1 MRWNIKEPDQNIVI
15 SLKREFN
22 TSDIIAKVMAIRG
35 LESRDNSQ
43 NFFNPSNDQLH
54 DPFMM
59 KNMDIAVD
67 RVLRNIHDET
77 HILVFG
83 DYDVDGTTGA
93 SLLYMGLKA
102 LKAKVEFYIPDREKE
117 GYGLSAGGIDYAAS
131 IGADLLITCD
141 CGINAFN
148 PVDYANRN
156 GIDVIITDHHIP
168 DKKLPKAYAVLNPKQ
183 KGCEYPFKGL
193 CGCGVAF
200 KLISALSEK
209 SGVTNNIALEY
220 LDLVALAT
228 SADMVPIVDE
238 NRVLVHGGLEK
249 LERAKNPGIHQLL
262 VQTGLVGES
271 LNVGKIVFG
280 LAPKINAAGRMGD
293 ANRTVEL
300 LTTSDKARAEE
311 LASILVRENK
321 RRQLIQEDVVDDAI
335 RLAHSQVDLEHDK
348 VIIIGSR
355 GWHPGVI
362 GIVASRIKDEFS
374 RPAIVISFD
383 EEGLGKGSARS
394 IPKLDMYDALT
405 YVAQF
410 LEGYGGHPMAA
421 GMTVKENQFE
431 IFKSA
436 FLMNA
441 NKILTNDDLIPRISI
456 DGEMALTD
464 INPRFMRFLEKL
476 GPFGPG
482 NMRPKFVSRNLTV
495 SGQPRLIGNGEHIRF
510 TVSQNGRNYPAV
522 GFKLSSHYEDLIRG
536 IPIDLAYVVEVNE
549 WQGSTTIQLNVRD
562 IKIPNQPD

>member
-1 MRWNIKEPDQNIVI
+1 MRWKIKQPSEDHVA
-15 SLKREFN
+15 SLKKEFN
-22 TSDIIAKVMAIRG
+22 TSKIIAKVLANRG
-35 LESRDNSQ
+35 IESLKSSH

-67 RVLRNIHDET
+67 RISKNIQNQKP
-77 HILVFG
+77 ILIFG

-93 SLLYMGLKA
+93 SLLYLGLKDLNA
-102 LKAKVEFYIPDREKE
+102 IVEYYIPHREKE
-117 GYGLSAGGIDYAAS
+117 GYGLSSGGIDYAQS
-131 IGADLLITCD
+131 VGADLLITCD
-141 CGINAFN
+141 CGINAFQ
-148 PVDYANRN
+148 PVDYANEH
-156 GIDVIITDHHIP
+156 GVDIIITDHHIP
-168 DKKLPKAYAVLNPKQ
+168 DKKLPNAYAVLNPKQ

-209 SGVTNNIALEY
+209 SGIGQNVGLNY

-228 SADMVPIVDE
+228 SADMVPILDE
-238 NRVLVHGGLEK
+238 NRVLVHGGLDQ
-249 LERAKNPGIHQLL
+249 LEESKSPGIHQLL

-271 LNVGKIVFG
+271 LNVGKLVFG

-300 LTTSDKARAEE
+300 LTTSDKTRAEE

-321 RRQLIQEDVVDDAI
+321 RRQLIQEDIVNDAI
-335 RLAHSQVDLEHDK
+335 RLVHSQVDLENNK
-348 VIIIGSR
+348 VVIIGAK
-355 GWHPGVI
+355 GWHPGVV

-374 RPAIVISFD
+374 RPAIVIAFD
-383 EEGLGKGSARS
+383 KEGIGKGSARS
-394 IPKLDMYDALT
+394 IPNLDLYEALS
-405 YVAQF
+405 YAAKF

-421 GMTVKENQFE
+421 GLTVREDKFEN
-431 IFKSA
+431 FKSL
-436 FLMNA
+436 FLRNV
-441 NKILTNDDLIPRISI
+441 NKILTNDDLIPAISI

-464 INPRFMRFLEKL
+464 INSRFMRFLEKL

-482 NMRPKFVSRNLTV
+482 NMRPKFVSRNLSI
-495 SGQPRLIGNGEHIRF
+495 SGQPRLMGNGEHIRF
-510 TVSQNGRNYPAV
+510 IVSQNGRNYPAV

-536 IPIDLAYVVEVNE
+536 VPVDIAYVVEVNQ
-549 WQGSTTIQLNVRD
+549 WQGQSNIQLNVRD
-562 IKIPNQPD
+562 IQLSD

>member
-1 MRWNIKEPDQNIVI
+1 MRWKIKQPSQDQVT
-15 SLKREFN
+15 SLKKEFN
-22 TSDIIAKVMAIRG
+22 TSEIIAKVLANRG
-35 LESRDNSQ
+35 IESLKSSH

-54 DPFMM
+54 DPFIM

-67 RVLRNIHDET
+67 RISKNIQNQKP
-77 HILVFG
+77 ILIFG

-93 SLLYMGLKA
+93 SLLYLGLKDLNA
-102 LKAKVEFYIPDREKE
+102 IVEYYIPHREKE
-117 GYGLSAGGIDYAAS
+117 GYGLSTGGIDYAQS

-141 CGINAFN
+141 CGINAFK
-148 PVDYANRN
+148 PVDDAADQ

-168 DKKLPKAYAVLNPKQ
+168 DKKLPNAYAVLNPKQ

-200 KLISALSEK
+200 KLISALSEQ
-209 SGVTNNIALEY
+209 SEIEQNLGLNY

-228 SADMVPIVDE
+228 SADMVPILDE
-238 NRVLVHGGLEK
+238 NRVLVHRGLDQ
-249 LERAKNPGIHQLL
+249 LEESNSPGIHQLL

-271 LNVGKIVFG
+271 LNVGKLVFG

-300 LTTSDKARAEE
+300 LTTSDKNRAEE

-321 RRQLIQEDVVDDAI
+321 RRQLIQEDILNDAI
-335 RLAHSQVDLEHDK
+335 RQVYAQVDLENSK
-348 VIIIGSR
+348 VVIVGSK

-374 RPAIVISFD
+374 RPAIVIAFD
-383 EEGLGKGSARS
+383 EDGIGKGSARS
-394 IPKLDMYDALT
+394 IPKLDLYDALA
-405 YVAQF
+405 YASKF
-410 LEGYGGHPMAA
+410 LEGFGGHPMAA
-421 GMTVKENQFE
+421 GLTVLEDRFEN
-431 IFKSA
+431 FKSL
-436 FLMNA
+436 FLRNV
-441 NKILTNDDLIPRISI
+441 NKILSDDDLIPVISI
-456 DGEMALTD
+456 DGEMELKD

-482 NMRPKFVSRNLTV
+482 NMRPKFMSRNLQV
-495 SGQPRLIGNGEHIRF
+495 SGQPRLMGKGEHIRF
-510 TVSQNGRNYPAV
+510 IVSQNGRNYPAV

-536 IPIDLAYVVEVNE
+536 VPIDLAYVVEVNE
-549 WQGSTTIQLNVRD
+549 WQGQSNIQLNVRD
-562 IKIPNQPD
+562 IHLSK

>member
-1 MRWNIKEPDQNIVI
+1 MRWKIKQPSEDHVA
-15 SLKREFN
+15 SLKKEFN
-22 TSDIIAKVMAIRG
+22 TSEIIAKVLANRG
-35 LESRDNSQ
+35 IESLKSSH

-67 RVLRNIHDET
+67 RISKNIQNQKP
-77 HILVFG
+77 ILIFG

-93 SLLYMGLKA
+93 SLLYLGLKDLNA
-102 LKAKVEFYIPDREKE
+102 IVEYYIPHREKE
-117 GYGLSAGGIDYAAS
+117 GYGLSSGGIDYAHS

-141 CGINAFN
+141 CGINAFQ
-148 PVDYANRN
+148 PVDYANEH
-156 GIDVIITDHHIP
+156 GVDIIITDHHIP
-168 DKKLPKAYAVLNPKQ
+168 DKKLPNAYAVLNPKQ

-209 SGVTNNIALEY
+209 SGIGQNVGLNY

-228 SADMVPIVDE
+228 SADMVPILDE
-238 NRVLVHGGLEK
+238 NRVLVHGGLDQ
-249 LERAKNPGIHQLL
+249 LEESKSPGIHQLL

-271 LNVGKIVFG
+271 LNVGKLVFG

-300 LTTSDKARAEE
+300 LTTSDKTRAEE

-321 RRQLIQEDVVDDAI
+321 RRQLIQEDIVNDAI
-335 RLAHSQVDLEHDK
+335 RLVHSQVDLENNK
-348 VIIIGSR
+348 VVIIGSK
-355 GWHPGVI
+355 GWHPGVV

-374 RPAIVISFD
+374 RPAIVIAFD
-383 EEGLGKGSARS
+383 KEGIGKGSARS
-394 IPKLDMYDALT
+394 IPHLDLYEALS
-405 YVAQF
+405 YAAKF

-421 GMTVKENQFE
+421 GLTVREDKFEN
-431 IFKSA
+431 FKSL
-436 FLMNA
+436 FLRNA
-441 NKILTNDDLIPRISI
+441 NKILTNDDLIPAISI

-464 INPRFMRFLEKL
+464 INSRFMRFLEKL

-482 NMRPKFVSRNLTV
+482 NMRPKFVSRNLSI
-495 SGQPRLIGNGEHIRF
+495 SGQPRLMGNGEHIRF
-510 TVSQNGRNYPAV
+510 IVSQNGRNYPAV

-536 IPIDLAYVVEVNE
+536 VPVDIAYVVEVNQ
-549 WQGSTTIQLNVRD
+549 WQGQSNIQLNVRD
-562 IKIPNQPD
+562 IQLSD

>member
-1 MRWNIKEPDQNIVI
+1 MRWKIKQPSEDHVA
-15 SLKREFN
+15 SLKKEFN
-22 TSDIIAKVMAIRG
+22 TSEIIAKVLANRG
-35 LESRDNSQ
+35 IESLKSSH

-67 RVLRNIHDET
+67 RISKNIQNQKP
-77 HILVFG
+77 ILIFG

-93 SLLYMGLKA
+93 SLLYLGLKDLNA
-102 LKAKVEFYIPDREKE
+102 IVEYYIPHREKE
-117 GYGLSAGGIDYAAS
+117 GYGLSSGGIDYAHS

-141 CGINAFN
+141 CGINAFQ
-148 PVDYANRN
+148 PVDYANEH
-156 GIDVIITDHHIP
+156 GVDIIITDHHIP
-168 DKKLPKAYAVLNPKQ
+168 DKKLPNAYAVLNPKQ

-209 SGVTNNIALEY
+209 SGIGQNVGLNY

-228 SADMVPIVDE
+228 SADMVPILDK
-238 NRVLVHGGLEK
+238 NRVLVHGGLDQ
-249 LERAKNPGIHQLL
+249 LEESKSPGIHQLL

-271 LNVGKIVFG
+271 LNVGKLVFG

-300 LTTSDKARAEE
+300 LTTSDKTRAEE

-321 RRQLIQEDVVDDAI
+321 RRQLIQEDIVNDAI
-335 RLAHSQVDLEHDK
+335 RLVHSQIDLENNK
-348 VIIIGSR
+348 VVIIGAK
-355 GWHPGVI
+355 GWHPGVV

-374 RPAIVISFD
+374 RPAIVIAFD
-383 EEGLGKGSARS
+383 KEGIGKGSARS
-394 IPKLDMYDALT
+394 IPNLDLYEALS
-405 YVAQF
+405 YAAKF

-421 GMTVKENQFE
+421 GLTVREDKFEN
-431 IFKSA
+431 FKSL
-436 FLMNA
+436 FLRNV
-441 NKILTNDDLIPRISI
+441 NKILTNDDLIPAISI

-464 INPRFMRFLEKL
+464 INSRFMRFLEKL

-482 NMRPKFVSRNLTV
+482 NMRPKFVSK
-495 SGQPRLIGNGEHIRF
+495 
-510 TVSQNGRNYPAV
+510 NYQSLASRDSWGMENISV
-522 GFKLSSHYEDLIRG
+522 LSSVKMVG
-536 IPIDLAYVVEVNE
+536 IILLLGSNYLPIMR
-549 WQGSTTIQLNVRD
+549 I
-562 IKIPNQPD
+562 

>member
-1 MRWNIKEPDQNIVI
+1 MRWKIKQPSEDHVA
-15 SLKREFN
+15 SLKKEFN
-22 TSDIIAKVMAIRG
+22 TSEIIAKVLANRG
-35 LESRDNSQ
+35 IESLKSSH

-59 KNMDIAVD
+59 KNMDIAVN
-67 RVLRNIHDET
+67 RISKNIQNQKP
-77 HILVFG
+77 ILIFG

-93 SLLYMGLKA
+93 SLLYLGLKDLNA
-102 LKAKVEFYIPDREKE
+102 IVEYYIPHREKE
-117 GYGLSAGGIDYAAS
+117 GYGLSSGGIDYAHS

-141 CGINAFN
+141 CGINAFQ
-148 PVDYANRN
+148 PVDYANEH
-156 GIDVIITDHHIP
+156 GVDIIITDHHIP
-168 DKKLPKAYAVLNPKQ
+168 DKKLPNAYAVLNPKQ

-209 SGVTNNIALEY
+209 SGIGQNVGLNY

-228 SADMVPIVDE
+228 SADMVPILDE
-238 NRVLVHGGLEK
+238 NRVLVHGGLDQ
-249 LERAKNPGIHQLL
+249 LEESKSPGIHQLL

-271 LNVGKIVFG
+271 LNVGKLVFG

-300 LTTSDKARAEE
+300 LTTSDKTRAEE

-321 RRQLIQEDVVDDAI
+321 RRQLIQEDIVNDAI
-335 RLAHSQVDLEHDK
+335 RLVHSQVDLENNK
-348 VIIIGSR
+348 VVIIGSK
-355 GWHPGVI
+355 GWHPGVV

-374 RPAIVISFD
+374 RPAIVIAFD
-383 EEGLGKGSARS
+383 KEGIGKGSARS
-394 IPKLDMYDALT
+394 IPNLDLYEALS
-405 YVAQF
+405 YAAKF

-421 GMTVKENQFE
+421 GLTVREDKFEN
-431 IFKSA
+431 FKSL
-436 FLMNA
+436 FLRNA
-441 NKILTNDDLIPRISI
+441 NKILTNDDLIPAISI

-464 INPRFMRFLEKL
+464 INSRFMRFLEKL

-482 NMRPKFVSRNLTV
+482 NMRPKFVSRNLSI
-495 SGQPRLIGNGEHIRF
+495 SGQPRLMGNGEHIRF
-510 TVSQNGRNYPAV
+510 IVSQNGRNYPAV

-536 IPIDLAYVVEVNE
+536 VPVDIAYVVEVNQ
-549 WQGSTTIQLNVRD
+549 WQGQSNIQLNVRD
-562 IKIPNQPD
+562 IQLSE

>member
-1 MRWNIKEPDQNIVI
+1 MRWKIKQPSEDHVA
-15 SLKREFN
+15 SLKKEFN
-22 TSDIIAKVMAIRG
+22 TSEIIAKVLANRG
-35 LESRDNSQ
+35 IESLKSSHD
-43 NFFNPSNDQLH
+43 FFNPSNDQLH

-67 RVLRNIHDET
+67 RISKNIQNQKP
-77 HILVFG
+77 ILIFG

-93 SLLYMGLKA
+93 SLLYLGLKDLNA
-102 LKAKVEFYIPDREKE
+102 IVEYYIPHREKE
-117 GYGLSAGGIDYAAS
+117 GYGLSSGGIDYAHS

-141 CGINAFN
+141 CGINAFQ
-148 PVDYANRN
+148 PVDYANEH
-156 GIDVIITDHHIP
+156 GVDIIITDHHIP
-168 DKKLPKAYAVLNPKQ
+168 DKKLPNAYAVLNPKQ

-209 SGVTNNIALEY
+209 SGIGQNVGLNY

-228 SADMVPIVDE
+228 SADMVPILDE
-238 NRVLVHGGLEK
+238 NRVLVHGGLDQ
-249 LERAKNPGIHQLL
+249 LEESKSPGIHQLL

-271 LNVGKIVFG
+271 LNVGKLVFG

-300 LTTSDKARAEE
+300 LTTSDKTRAEE

-321 RRQLIQEDVVDDAI
+321 RRQLIQEDIVNDAI
-335 RLAHSQVDLEHDK
+335 RLVHSQVDLENNK
-348 VIIIGSR
+348 VVIIGSK
-355 GWHPGVI
+355 GWHPGVV

-374 RPAIVISFD
+374 RPAIVIAFD
-383 EEGLGKGSARS
+383 KKGIGKGSARS
-394 IPKLDMYDALT
+394 IPNLDLYEALS
-405 YVAQF
+405 YAAKF

-421 GMTVKENQFE
+421 GLTVREDKFEN
-431 IFKSA
+431 FKSL
-436 FLMNA
+436 FLRNA
-441 NKILTNDDLIPRISI
+441 NKILTNDDLIPAISI

-464 INPRFMRFLEKL
+464 INSRFMRFLEKL

-482 NMRPKFVSRNLTV
+482 NMRPKFVSRNLSI
-495 SGQPRLIGNGEHIRF
+495 SGQPRLMGNGEHIRF
-510 TVSQNGRNYPAV
+510 IVGQNGRNYPAV

-536 IPIDLAYVVEVNE
+536 VPVDIAYVVEVNQ
-549 WQGSTTIQLNVRD
+549 WQGQSNIQLNVRD
-562 IKIPNQPD
+562 IQLSD

>member
-1 MRWNIKEPDQNIVI
+1 MRWKIKTPSEELVA
-15 SLKREFN
+15 SLKQEFN
-22 TSDIIAKVMAIRG
+22 TSEIIAKVMANRSI
-35 LESRDNSQ
+35 ESLNSARD
-43 NFFNPSNDQLH
+43 FFNPSIEQLH
-54 DPFMM
+54 DPFLM
-59 KNMDIAVD
+59 KNMDVAVD
-67 RVLRNIHDET
+67 RILLNIQEERP
-77 HILVFG
+77 ILVFG

-93 SLLYMGLKA
+93 SLLYLGLKD
-102 LKAKVEFYIPDREKE
+102 LNAKVEFYIPDRETE
-117 GYGLSAGGIDYAAS
+117 GYGLSAGGIDYGSS

-141 CGINAFN
+141 CGINAFEAVN
-148 PVDYANRN
+148 YANQS

-168 DKKLPKAYAVLNPKQ
+168 DEKLPNAYAVLNPKQ

-209 SGVTNNIALEY
+209 SGIGQNVGLNY
-220 LDLVALAT
+220 LDMVALAT
-228 SADMVPIVDE
+228 SADMVPILNE
-238 NRVLVHGGLEK
+238 NRVLVHRGLEK
-249 LERAKNPGIHQLL
+249 LEQAEKPGIHQLL

-271 LNVGKIVFG
+271 LNVRKLVFG

-300 LTTSDKARAEE
+300 LTSSDKVRAEE

-321 RRQLIQEDVVDDAI
+321 RRQLIQEDVVNDAI

-348 VIIIGSR
+348 TVIVGSR

-383 EEGLGKGSARS
+383 EKGLGKGSARS
-394 IPKLDMYDALT
+394 IPKLDLYDALT
-405 YVAQF
+405 HVSQF

-421 GMTVKENQFE
+421 GMTVKEDQYEN
-431 IFKSA
+431 FKAA
-436 FLMNA
+436 FLRNV
-441 NKILTNDDLIPRISI
+441 NKILTKDDLVPAISI
-456 DGEMALTD
+456 DGEMKLSD

-476 GPFGPG
+476 SPFGPG
-482 NMRPKFVSRNLTV
+482 NMRPKFVSRNLTI
-495 SGQPRLIGNGEHIRF
+495 SGQPRLMGNGEHIRF

-522 GFKLSSHYEDLIRG
+522 GFKLAFHYEDLIRG
-536 IPIDLAYVVEVNE
+536 VPVDLAYVVEVNE
-549 WQGSTTIQLNVRD
+549 WQGNSTIQLNVRD
-562 IKIPNQPD
+562 IQIPNQLH

>member
-1 MRWNIKEPDQNIVI
+1 MRWKIKQPSEDHVA
-15 SLKREFN
+15 SLKKEFN
-22 TSDIIAKVMAIRG
+22 TSEIIAKVLANRG
-35 LESRDNSQ
+35 IESLKSSH

-67 RVLRNIHDET
+67 RISKNIQNQKP
-77 HILVFG
+77 ILIFG

-93 SLLYMGLKA
+93 SLLYLGLKDLNA
-102 LKAKVEFYIPDREKE
+102 IVEYYIPHREKE
-117 GYGLSAGGIDYAAS
+117 GYGLSSGGIDYAQS
-131 IGADLLITCD
+131 VGADLLITCD
-141 CGINAFN
+141 CGINAFQ
-148 PVDYANRN
+148 PVDYANEH
-156 GIDVIITDHHIP
+156 GVDIIITDHHIP
-168 DKKLPKAYAVLNPKQ
+168 DKKLPNAYAVLNPKQ

-209 SGVTNNIALEY
+209 SGIGQNVGLNY

-228 SADMVPIVDE
+228 SADMVPILDE
-238 NRVLVHGGLEK
+238 NRVLVHGGLDQ
-249 LERAKNPGIHQLL
+249 LEESKSPGIHQLL

-271 LNVGKIVFG
+271 LNVGKLVFG

-300 LTTSDKARAEE
+300 LTTSDKTRAEE

-321 RRQLIQEDVVDDAI
+321 RRQLIQEDIVNDAI
-335 RLAHSQVDLEHDK
+335 RLVHSQVDLENNK
-348 VIIIGSR
+348 VVIIGSK
-355 GWHPGVI
+355 GWHLGVV

-374 RPAIVISFD
+374 RPAIVIAFD
-383 EEGLGKGSARS
+383 KEGIGKGSARS
-394 IPKLDMYDALT
+394 IPHLDLYEALS
-405 YVAQF
+405 YAAKF

-421 GMTVKENQFE
+421 GLTVREDKFEN
-431 IFKSA
+431 FKSL
-436 FLMNA
+436 FLRNV
-441 NKILTNDDLIPRISI
+441 NKILTNDDLIPAISI

-464 INPRFMRFLEKL
+464 INSRFMRFLEKL

-482 NMRPKFVSRNLTV
+482 NMRPKFVSRNLSI
-495 SGQPRLIGNGEHIRF
+495 SGQPRLMGNGEHIRF
-510 TVSQNGRNYPAV
+510 IVSQNGRNYPAV

-536 IPIDLAYVVEVNE
+536 VPVDIAYVVEVNQ
-549 WQGSTTIQLNVRD
+549 WQGQSNIQLNVRD
-562 IKIPNQPD
+562 IQLSD

>member
-1 MRWNIKEPDQNIVI
+1 MRWKIKQPSQDQVT
-15 SLKREFN
+15 SLKKEFN
-22 TSDIIAKVMAIRG
+22 TSEIIAKVLANRG
-35 LESRDNSQ
+35 IESLKSSH

-54 DPFMM
+54 DPFIM

-67 RVLRNIHDET
+67 RISKNIQNQKP
-77 HILVFG
+77 ILIFG

-93 SLLYMGLKA
+93 SLLYLGLKDLNA
-102 LKAKVEFYIPDREKE
+102 IVEYYIPHREKE
-117 GYGLSAGGIDYAAS
+117 GYGLSTGGIDYAQS

-141 CGINAFN
+141 CGINAFK
-148 PVDYANRN
+148 PVDDAADQ

-168 DKKLPKAYAVLNPKQ
+168 DKKLPNAYAVLNPKQ

-200 KLISALSEK
+200 KLISALSEQ
-209 SGVTNNIALEY
+209 SEIEQNLGLNY

-228 SADMVPIVDE
+228 SADMVPILDE
-238 NRVLVHGGLEK
+238 NRVLVHRGLDQ
-249 LERAKNPGIHQLL
+249 LEESNSPGIHQLL

-271 LNVGKIVFG
+271 LNVGKLVFG

-300 LTTSDKARAEE
+300 LTTSDKNRAEE

-321 RRQLIQEDVVDDAI
+321 RRQLIQEDILNDAI
-335 RLAHSQVDLEHDK
+335 RQVYAQVDLENSK
-348 VIIIGSR
+348 VVIVGSK

-374 RPAIVISFD
+374 RPAIVIAFD
-383 EEGLGKGSARS
+383 EDGIGKGSARS
-394 IPKLDMYDALT
+394 IPKLDLYDALA
-405 YVAQF
+405 YASKF
-410 LEGYGGHPMAA
+410 LEGFGGHPMAA
-421 GMTVKENQFE
+421 GLTVLEDRFEN
-431 IFKSA
+431 FKSL
-436 FLMNA
+436 FLRNV
-441 NKILTNDDLIPRISI
+441 NKILSDDDLISVISI
-456 DGEMALTD
+456 DGEMELKD

-482 NMRPKFVSRNLTV
+482 NMRPKFMSRNLQV
-495 SGQPRLIGNGEHIRF
+495 SGQPRLMGKGEHIRF
-510 TVSQNGRNYPAV
+510 IVSQNGRNYPAV

-536 IPIDLAYVVEVNE
+536 VPIDLAYVVEVNE
-549 WQGSTTIQLNVRD
+549 WQGQSNIQLNVRD
-562 IKIPNQPD
+562 IHLSK

>member
-1 MRWNIKEPDQNIVI
+1 MRWKIKQPSQDQVT
-15 SLKREFN
+15 SLKKEFN
-22 TSDIIAKVMAIRG
+22 TSEIIAKVLANRG
-35 LESRDNSQ
+35 IESLKSSHD
-43 NFFNPSNDQLH
+43 FFNPSNERLH

-67 RVLRNIHDET
+67 RISKNIQNQKP
-77 HILVFG
+77 ILIFG

-93 SLLYMGLKA
+93 SLLYLGLKDLNA
-102 LKAKVEFYIPDREKE
+102 IVEYYIPHREKE
-117 GYGLSAGGIDYAAS
+117 GYGLSTGGIDYAQS

-141 CGINAFN
+141 CGINAFK
-148 PVDYANRN
+148 PVDDAADQ

-168 DKKLPKAYAVLNPKQ
+168 DKKLPNAYAVLNPKQ

-200 KLISALSEK
+200 KLISALSEQ
-209 SGVTNNIALEY
+209 SEIEQNLGLNY

-228 SADMVPIVDE
+228 SADMVPILDE
-238 NRVLVHGGLEK
+238 NRVLVHCGLDQ
-249 LERAKNPGIHQLL
+249 LEESNSPGIHQLL

-271 LNVGKIVFG
+271 LNVGKLVFG

-300 LTTSDKARAEE
+300 LTTSDKNRAEE

-321 RRQLIQEDVVDDAI
+321 RRQLIQEDILNDAI
-335 RLAHSQVDLEHDK
+335 RQVYAQVDLENSK
-348 VIIIGSR
+348 VVIVGSK

-374 RPAIVISFD
+374 RPAIVIAFD
-383 EEGLGKGSARS
+383 EDGIGKGSARS
-394 IPKLDMYDALT
+394 IPKLDLYDALA
-405 YVAQF
+405 YASKF
-410 LEGYGGHPMAA
+410 LEGFGGHPMAA
-421 GMTVKENQFE
+421 GLTVLEDRFEN
-431 IFKSA
+431 FKSL
-436 FLMNA
+436 FLRNV
-441 NKILTNDDLIPRISI
+441 NKILSDDDLIPVISI
-456 DGEMALTD
+456 DGEMELKD

-482 NMRPKFVSRNLTV
+482 NMRPKFMSRNLQV
-495 SGQPRLIGNGEHIRF
+495 SGQPRLMGKGEHIRF
-510 TVSQNGRNYPAV
+510 IVSQNGRNYPAV

-536 IPIDLAYVVEVNE
+536 VPIDLAYVVEVNE
-549 WQGSTTIQLNVRD
+549 WQGQSNIQLNVRD
-562 IKIPNQPD
+562 IHLSK

>member
-1 MRWNIKEPDQNIVI
+1 MRWKIKQPSEDHVA
-15 SLKREFN
+15 SLKKEFN
-22 TSDIIAKVMAIRG
+22 TSEIIAKVLANRG
-35 LESRDNSQ
+35 IESLKSSH

-67 RVLRNIHDET
+67 RISKNIQNQKP
-77 HILVFG
+77 ILIFG

-93 SLLYMGLKA
+93 SLLYLGLKDLNA
-102 LKAKVEFYIPDREKE
+102 IVEYYIPHREKE
-117 GYGLSAGGIDYAAS
+117 GYGLSSGGIDYAHS

-141 CGINAFN
+141 CGINAFQ
-148 PVDYANRN
+148 PVDYANEH
-156 GIDVIITDHHIP
+156 GVDIIITDHHIP
-168 DKKLPKAYAVLNPKQ
+168 DKKLPNAYAVLNPKQ

-209 SGVTNNIALEY
+209 SGIGQNVGLNY

-228 SADMVPIVDE
+228 SADMVPILDE
-238 NRVLVHGGLEK
+238 NRVLVHGGLDQ
-249 LERAKNPGIHQLL
+249 LEESKSPGIHQLL

-271 LNVGKIVFG
+271 LNVGKLVFG

-300 LTTSDKARAEE
+300 LTTSDKTRAEE

-321 RRQLIQEDVVDDAI
+321 RRQLIQEDIVNDAI
-335 RLAHSQVDLEHDK
+335 RLVHSQVDLENNK
-348 VIIIGSR
+348 VVIIGSK
-355 GWHPGVI
+355 GWHPGVV

-374 RPAIVISFD
+374 RPAIVIAFD
-383 EEGLGKGSARS
+383 KEGIGKGSARS
-394 IPKLDMYDALT
+394 IPHLDLYEALS
-405 YVAQF
+405 YAAKF

-421 GMTVKENQFE
+421 GLTVREDKFEN
-431 IFKSA
+431 FKSL
-436 FLMNA
+436 FLRNV
-441 NKILTNDDLIPRISI
+441 NKILTNDDLIPAISI

-464 INPRFMRFLEKL
+464 INSRFMRFLEKL

-482 NMRPKFVSRNLTV
+482 NMRPKFVSRNLSI
-495 SGQPRLIGNGEHIRF
+495 SGQPRLMGNGEHIRF
-510 TVSQNGRNYPAV
+510 IVGQNGRNYPAV

-536 IPIDLAYVVEVNE
+536 VPVDIAYVVEVNQ
-549 WQGSTTIQLNVRD
+549 WQGQSNIQLNVRD
-562 IKIPNQPD
+562 IQLSE

>member
-1 MRWNIKEPDQNIVI
+1 MRWKIKQPSQDQIA
-15 SLKREFN
+15 SLKKEFN
-22 TSDIIAKVMAIRG
+22 TSEIIAKVLANRG
-35 LESRDNSQ
+35 IESLKSSH

-54 DPFMM
+54 DPFIM

-67 RVLRNIHDET
+67 RISKNIQNQKP
-77 HILVFG
+77 ILIFG

-93 SLLYMGLKA
+93 SLLYLGLKDLNA
-102 LKAKVEFYIPDREKE
+102 IVEYYIPHREKE
-117 GYGLSAGGIDYAAS
+117 GYGLSTGGIDYAQS

-141 CGINAFN
+141 CGINAFK
-148 PVDYANRN
+148 PVDDAADQ

-168 DKKLPKAYAVLNPKQ
+168 DKKLPNAYAVLNPKQ

-200 KLISALSEK
+200 KLISALSEQ
-209 SGVTNNIALEY
+209 SEIEQNLGLNY

-228 SADMVPIVDE
+228 SADMVPILDE
-238 NRVLVHGGLEK
+238 NRVLVHRGLDQ
-249 LERAKNPGIHQLL
+249 LEESNSPGIHQLL

-271 LNVGKIVFG
+271 LNVGKLVFG

-300 LTTSDKARAEE
+300 LTTSDKNRAEE

-321 RRQLIQEDVVDDAI
+321 RRQLIQEDIVNDAI
-335 RLAHSQVDLEHDK
+335 RQVYAQVDLENSK
-348 VIIIGSR
+348 VVIVGSK

-374 RPAIVISFD
+374 RPAIVIAFD
-383 EEGLGKGSARS
+383 EDGIGKGSARS
-394 IPKLDMYDALT
+394 IPKLDLYDALA
-405 YVAQF
+405 YASKF
-410 LEGYGGHPMAA
+410 LEGFGGHPMAA
-421 GMTVKENQFE
+421 GLTVLEDRFEN
-431 IFKSA
+431 FKSL
-436 FLMNA
+436 FLRNV
-441 NKILTNDDLIPRISI
+441 NKILSDDDLIPVISI
-456 DGEMALTD
+456 DGEMELKD

-482 NMRPKFVSRNLTV
+482 NMRPKFMSRNLQV
-495 SGQPRLIGNGEHIRF
+495 SGQPRLMGKGEHIRF
-510 TVSQNGRNYPAV
+510 IVSQNGRNYPAV

-536 IPIDLAYVVEVNE
+536 VPIDLAYVVEVNE
-549 WQGSTTIQLNVRD
+549 WQGQSNIQLNVRD
-562 IKIPNQPD
+562 IHLSK

>member
-1 MRWNIKEPDQNIVI
+1 MRWKIKQPSEDHVA
-15 SLKREFN
+15 SLKKEFN
-22 TSDIIAKVMAIRG
+22 TSEIIAKVLANRG
-35 LESRDNSQ
+35 IESLKSSH

-67 RVLRNIHDET
+67 RISKNIQNQKP
-77 HILVFG
+77 ILIFG

-93 SLLYMGLKA
+93 SLLYLGLKDLNA
-102 LKAKVEFYIPDREKE
+102 IVEYYIPHREKE
-117 GYGLSAGGIDYAAS
+117 GYGLSSGGIDYAQS
-131 IGADLLITCD
+131 VGADLLITCD
-141 CGINAFN
+141 CGINAFQ
-148 PVDYANRN
+148 PVDYANEH
-156 GIDVIITDHHIP
+156 GIDIIITDHHIP
-168 DKKLPKAYAVLNPKQ
+168 DKKLPNAYAVLNPKQ

-209 SGVTNNIALEY
+209 SGIGQNVGLNY

-228 SADMVPIVDE
+228 SADMVPILDE
-238 NRVLVHGGLEK
+238 NRVLVHGGLDQ
-249 LERAKNPGIHQLL
+249 LEESKSPGIHQLL

-271 LNVGKIVFG
+271 LNVGKLVFG

-300 LTTSDKARAEE
+300 LTTSDKTRAEE

-321 RRQLIQEDVVDDAI
+321 RRQLIQEDIVNDAI
-335 RLAHSQVDLEHDK
+335 RLVHSQVDLENNK
-348 VIIIGSR
+348 VVIIGSK
-355 GWHPGVI
+355 GWHPGVV

-374 RPAIVISFD
+374 RPAIVIAFD
-383 EEGLGKGSARS
+383 KEGIGKGSARS
-394 IPKLDMYDALT
+394 IPHLDLYEALS
-405 YVAQF
+405 YAAKF

-421 GMTVKENQFE
+421 GLTVREDKFEN
-431 IFKSA
+431 FKSL
-436 FLMNA
+436 FLRNV
-441 NKILTNDDLIPRISI
+441 NKILTNDDLIPAISI

-464 INPRFMRFLEKL
+464 INSRFMRFLEKL

-482 NMRPKFVSRNLTV
+482 NMRPKFVSRNLSI
-495 SGQPRLIGNGEHIRF
+495 SGQPRLMGNGEHIRF
-510 TVSQNGRNYPAV
+510 IVSQNGRNYPAV

-536 IPIDLAYVVEVNE
+536 VPVDIAYVVEVNQ
-549 WQGSTTIQLNVRD
+549 WQGQSNIQLNVRD
-562 IKIPNQPD
+562 IQLSD

>member
-1 MRWNIKEPDQNIVI
+1 MRWKIKQPSEDHVA
-15 SLKREFN
+15 SLKKEFN
-22 TSDIIAKVMAIRG
+22 TSEIIAKVLANRG
-35 LESRDNSQ
+35 IESLKSSH

-67 RVLRNIHDET
+67 RISKNIQNQKP
-77 HILVFG
+77 ILIFG

-93 SLLYMGLKA
+93 SLLYLGLKDLNA
-102 LKAKVEFYIPDREKE
+102 IVEYYIPHREKE
-117 GYGLSAGGIDYAAS
+117 GYGLSSGGIDYAHS

-141 CGINAFN
+141 CGINAFE
-148 PVDYANRN
+148 PVDYANEH
-156 GIDVIITDHHIP
+156 GVDIIITDHHIP
-168 DKKLPKAYAVLNPKQ
+168 DKKLPNAYAVLNPKQ

-209 SGVTNNIALEY
+209 SGIGQNVGLNY

-228 SADMVPIVDE
+228 SADMVPILDE
-238 NRVLVHGGLEK
+238 NRVLVHGGLDQ
-249 LERAKNPGIHQLL
+249 LEESKSPGIHQLL

-271 LNVGKIVFG
+271 LNVGKLVFG

-300 LTTSDKARAEE
+300 LTTSDKTRAEE

-321 RRQLIQEDVVDDAI
+321 RRQLIQEDIVNDAI
-335 RLAHSQVDLEHDK
+335 RLVHSQVDLENNK
-348 VIIIGSR
+348 VVIIGSK
-355 GWHPGVI
+355 GWHPGVV

-374 RPAIVISFD
+374 RPAIVIAFD
-383 EEGLGKGSARS
+383 KEGIGKGSARS
-394 IPKLDMYDALT
+394 IPNLDLYEALS
-405 YVAQF
+405 YAAKF

-421 GMTVKENQFE
+421 GLTVREDKFEN
-431 IFKSA
+431 FKSL
-436 FLMNA
+436 FLRNA
-441 NKILTNDDLIPRISI
+441 NKILTNDDLIPAISI

-464 INPRFMRFLEKL
+464 INSRFMRFLEKL

-482 NMRPKFVSRNLTV
+482 NMRPKFVSRNLSI
-495 SGQPRLIGNGEHIRF
+495 SGQPRLMGNGEHIRF
-510 TVSQNGRNYPAV
+510 IVSQNGRNYPAV

-536 IPIDLAYVVEVNE
+536 VPVDIAYVVEVNQ
-549 WQGSTTIQLNVRD
+549 WQGQSNIQLNVRD
-562 IKIPNQPD
+562 IQLSD

>member
-1 MRWNIKEPDQNIVI
+1 MRWKIKQPSEDHVA
-15 SLKREFN
+15 SLKKEFN
-22 TSDIIAKVMAIRG
+22 TSEIIAKVLANRG
-35 LESRDNSQ
+35 IESLKSSH

-67 RVLRNIHDET
+67 RISKNIQNQKP
-77 HILVFG
+77 ILIFG

-93 SLLYMGLKA
+93 SLLYLGLKDLNA
-102 LKAKVEFYIPDREKE
+102 IVEYYIPHREKE
-117 GYGLSAGGIDYAAS
+117 GYGLSSGGIDYAHS

-141 CGINAFN
+141 CGINAFQ
-148 PVDYANRN
+148 PVDYANEHEVD
-156 GIDVIITDHHIP
+156 IIITDHHIP
-168 DKKLPKAYAVLNPKQ
+168 DKKLPNAYAVLNPKQ

-209 SGVTNNIALEY
+209 SGIGQNVGLNY

-228 SADMVPIVDE
+228 SADMVPILDE
-238 NRVLVHGGLEK
+238 NRVLVHGGLDQ
-249 LERAKNPGIHQLL
+249 LEESKSPGIHQLL

-271 LNVGKIVFG
+271 LNVGKLVFG

-300 LTTSDKARAEE
+300 LTTSDKTRAEE

-321 RRQLIQEDVVDDAI
+321 RRQLIQEDIVNDAI
-335 RLAHSQVDLEHDK
+335 RLVHSQVDLENNK
-348 VIIIGSR
+348 VVIIGSK
-355 GWHPGVI
+355 GWHPGVV

-374 RPAIVISFD
+374 RPAIVIAFD
-383 EEGLGKGSARS
+383 KEGIGKGSARS
-394 IPKLDMYDALT
+394 IPNLDLYEALS
-405 YVAQF
+405 YAAKF

-421 GMTVKENQFE
+421 GLTVREDKFEN
-431 IFKSA
+431 FKSL
-436 FLMNA
+436 FLRNA
-441 NKILTNDDLIPRISI
+441 NKILTNDDLIPAISI

-464 INPRFMRFLEKL
+464 INSRFMRFLEKL

-482 NMRPKFVSRNLTV
+482 NMRPKFVSRNLSI
-495 SGQPRLIGNGEHIRF
+495 SGQPRLMGKGEHIRF
-510 TVSQNGRNYPAV
+510 IVSQNGRNYPAV

-536 IPIDLAYVVEVNE
+536 VPVDIAYVVEVNQ
-549 WQGSTTIQLNVRD
+549 WQGQSNIQLNVRD
-562 IKIPNQPD
+562 IQLSD

>member
-1 MRWNIKEPDQNIVI
+1 MRWKIKQPSEDHVA
-15 SLKREFN
+15 SLKKEFN
-22 TSDIIAKVMAIRG
+22 TSEIIAKVLANRG
-35 LESRDNSQ
+35 IESLKSSH

-67 RVLRNIHDET
+67 RISKNIQNQKP
-77 HILVFG
+77 ILIFG

-93 SLLYMGLKA
+93 SLLYLGLKDLNA
-102 LKAKVEFYIPDREKE
+102 IVEYYIPHREKE
-117 GYGLSAGGIDYAAS
+117 GYGLSSGGIDYAHS

-141 CGINAFN
+141 CGINAFQ
-148 PVDYANRN
+148 PVDYANEH
-156 GIDVIITDHHIP
+156 GVDIIITDHHIP
-168 DKKLPKAYAVLNPKQ
+168 DKKLPNAYAVLNPKQ

-209 SGVTNNIALEY
+209 SGIGQNVGLNY

-228 SADMVPIVDE
+228 SADMVPILDE
-238 NRVLVHGGLEK
+238 NRVLVHGGLDQ
-249 LERAKNPGIHQLL
+249 LEESKSPGIHQLL

-271 LNVGKIVFG
+271 LNVGKLVFG

-300 LTTSDKARAEE
+300 LTTSDKTRAEE

-321 RRQLIQEDVVDDAI
+321 RRQLIQEDIVNDAI
-335 RLAHSQVDLEHDK
+335 RLVHSQVDLENNK
-348 VIIIGSR
+348 VVIIGSK
-355 GWHPGVI
+355 GWHPGVV

-374 RPAIVISFD
+374 RPAIVIAFD
-383 EEGLGKGSARS
+383 KEGIGKGSARS
-394 IPKLDMYDALT
+394 IPNLDLYEALS
-405 YVAQF
+405 YAAKF

-421 GMTVKENQFE
+421 GLTVREDKFEN
-431 IFKSA
+431 FKSL
-436 FLMNA
+436 FLRNA
-441 NKILTNDDLIPRISI
+441 NKILTNDDLIPAISI

-464 INPRFMRFLEKL
+464 INSRFMRFLEKL

-482 NMRPKFVSRNLTV
+482 NMRPKFVSRNLSI
-495 SGQPRLIGNGEHIRF
+495 SGQPRLMGKGEHIRF
-510 TVSQNGRNYPAV
+510 IVSQNGRNYPAV

-536 IPIDLAYVVEVNE
+536 VPVDIAYVVEVNQ
-549 WQGSTTIQLNVRD
+549 WQGQSNIQLNVRD
-562 IKIPNQPD
+562 IQLSD

>member
-1 MRWNIKEPDQNIVI
+1 MRWKIKQPSEDHVA
-15 SLKREFN
+15 SLKKEFN
-22 TSDIIAKVMAIRG
+22 TSEIIAKVLANRG
-35 LESRDNSQ
+35 IESLKSSH

-67 RVLRNIHDET
+67 RISKNIQNQKP
-77 HILVFG
+77 ILIFG

-93 SLLYMGLKA
+93 SLLYLGLKDLNA
-102 LKAKVEFYIPDREKE
+102 IVEYYIPHREKE
-117 GYGLSAGGIDYAAS
+117 GYGLSSGGIDYAQS
-131 IGADLLITCD
+131 VGADLLITCD
-141 CGINAFN
+141 CGINAFQ
-148 PVDYANRN
+148 PVDYANEH
-156 GIDVIITDHHIP
+156 GVDIIITDHHIP
-168 DKKLPKAYAVLNPKQ
+168 DKKLPNAYAVLNPKQ

-209 SGVTNNIALEY
+209 SGIGQNVGLNY

-228 SADMVPIVDE
+228 SADMVPILDE
-238 NRVLVHGGLEK
+238 NRVLVHGGLDQ
-249 LERAKNPGIHQLL
+249 LEESKSPGIHQLL

-271 LNVGKIVFG
+271 LNVGKLVFG

-300 LTTSDKARAEE
+300 LTTSDKTRAEE

-321 RRQLIQEDVVDDAI
+321 RRQLIQEDIVNDAI
-335 RLAHSQVDLEHDK
+335 RLVHSQVDLENNK
-348 VIIIGSR
+348 VVIIGAK
-355 GWHPGVI
+355 GWHPGVV

-374 RPAIVISFD
+374 RPAIVIAFD
-383 EEGLGKGSARS
+383 KEGIGKGSARS
-394 IPKLDMYDALT
+394 IPNLDLYEALS
-405 YVAQF
+405 YAAKF

-421 GMTVKENQFE
+421 GLTVREDKFEN
-431 IFKSA
+431 FKSL
-436 FLMNA
+436 FLRNV
-441 NKILTNDDLIPRISI
+441 NKILTNDDLIPAISI

-464 INPRFMRFLEKL
+464 INSRFMRFLEKL

-482 NMRPKFVSRNLTV
+482 NMRPKFVSRNLSI
-495 SGQPRLIGNGEHIRF
+495 SGQPRLMGNGEHIRF
-510 TVSQNGRNYPAV
+510 IVSQNGRNYPAV

-536 IPIDLAYVVEVNE
+536 VPVDIAYVVEVNQ
-549 WQGSTTIQLNVRD
+549 WQGQSNIQLNVRD
-562 IKIPNQPD
+562 IQLSD

>member
-1 MRWNIKEPDQNIVI
+1 MRWKIKQPSEDHVA
-15 SLKREFN
+15 SLKKEFN
-22 TSDIIAKVMAIRG
+22 TSEIIAKVLANRG
-35 LESRDNSQ
+35 IESLKSSH

-67 RVLRNIHDET
+67 RISKNIQNQKP
-77 HILVFG
+77 ILIFG

-93 SLLYMGLKA
+93 SLLYLGLKDLNA
-102 LKAKVEFYIPDREKE
+102 IVEHYIPHREKE
-117 GYGLSAGGIDYAAS
+117 GYGLSSGGIDYAQS
-131 IGADLLITCD
+131 VGADLLITCD
-141 CGINAFN
+141 CGINAFQ
-148 PVDYANRN
+148 PVDYANEH
-156 GIDVIITDHHIP
+156 GVDIIITDHHIP
-168 DKKLPKAYAVLNPKQ
+168 DKKLPNAYAVLNPKQ

-209 SGVTNNIALEY
+209 SGIGQNVGLNY

-228 SADMVPIVDE
+228 SADMVPILDE
-238 NRVLVHGGLEK
+238 NRVLVHGGLDQ
-249 LERAKNPGIHQLL
+249 LEESKSPGIHQLL

-271 LNVGKIVFG
+271 LNVGKLVFG

-300 LTTSDKARAEE
+300 LTTSDKTRAEE

-321 RRQLIQEDVVDDAI
+321 RRQLIQEDIVNDAI
-335 RLAHSQVDLEHDK
+335 RLVHSQVDLENNK
-348 VIIIGSR
+348 VVIIGAK
-355 GWHPGVI
+355 GWHPGVV

-374 RPAIVISFD
+374 RPAIVIAFD
-383 EEGLGKGSARS
+383 KEGIGKGSARS
-394 IPKLDMYDALT
+394 IPNLDLYEALS
-405 YVAQF
+405 YAAKF

-421 GMTVKENQFE
+421 GLTVREDKFEN
-431 IFKSA
+431 FKSL
-436 FLMNA
+436 FLRNV
-441 NKILTNDDLIPRISI
+441 NKILTNDDLIPAISI

-464 INPRFMRFLEKL
+464 INSRFMRFLEKL

-482 NMRPKFVSRNLTV
+482 NMRPKFVSRNLSI
-495 SGQPRLIGNGEHIRF
+495 SGQPRLMGNGEHIRF
-510 TVSQNGRNYPAV
+510 IVSQNGRNYPAV

-536 IPIDLAYVVEVNE
+536 VPVDIAYVVEVNQ
-549 WQGSTTIQLNVRD
+549 WQGQSNIQLNVRD
-562 IKIPNQPD
+562 IQLSD

>member
-1 MRWNIKEPDQNIVI
+1 MRWKIKQPSEDHVA
-15 SLKREFN
+15 SLKKEFN
-22 TSDIIAKVMAIRG
+22 TSEIIAKVLANRG
-35 LESRDNSQ
+35 IESLKSSH

-59 KNMDIAVD
+59 KNMDIAVN
-67 RVLRNIHDET
+67 RISKNIQNQKP
-77 HILVFG
+77 ILIFG

-93 SLLYMGLKA
+93 SLLYLGLKDLNA
-102 LKAKVEFYIPDREKE
+102 IVEYYIPHREKE
-117 GYGLSAGGIDYAAS
+117 GYGLSSGGIDYAHS

-141 CGINAFN
+141 CGINAFQ
-148 PVDYANRN
+148 PVDYANEH
-156 GIDVIITDHHIP
+156 GVDIIITDHHIP
-168 DKKLPKAYAVLNPKQ
+168 DKKLPNAYAVLNPKQ

-209 SGVTNNIALEY
+209 SGIGQNVGLNY

-228 SADMVPIVDE
+228 SADMVPILDE
-238 NRVLVHGGLEK
+238 NRVLVHGGLDQ
-249 LERAKNPGIHQLL
+249 LEESKSPGIHQLL

-271 LNVGKIVFG
+271 LNVGKLVFG

-300 LTTSDKARAEE
+300 LTTSDKTRAEE

-321 RRQLIQEDVVDDAI
+321 RRQLIQEDIVNDAI
-335 RLAHSQVDLEHDK
+335 RLVHSQVDLENNK
-348 VIIIGSR
+348 VVIIGSK
-355 GWHPGVI
+355 GWHPGVV

-374 RPAIVISFD
+374 RPAIVIAFD
-383 EEGLGKGSARS
+383 KEGIGKGSARS
-394 IPKLDMYDALT
+394 IPNLDLYEALS
-405 YVAQF
+405 YAAKF

-421 GMTVKENQFE
+421 GLTVREDKFEN
-431 IFKSA
+431 FKSL
-436 FLMNA
+436 FLRNV
-441 NKILTNDDLIPRISI
+441 NKILTNDDLIPAISI

-464 INPRFMRFLEKL
+464 INSRFMRFLEKL

-482 NMRPKFVSRNLTV
+482 NMRPKFVSRNLSI
-495 SGQPRLIGNGEHIRF
+495 SGQPRLMGNGEHIRF
-510 TVSQNGRNYPAV
+510 IVSQNGRNYPAV

-536 IPIDLAYVVEVNE
+536 VPVDIAYVVEVNQ
-549 WQGSTTIQLNVRD
+549 WQGQSNIQLNVRD
-562 IKIPNQPD
+562 IQLSD

>member
-1 MRWNIKEPDQNIVI
+1 MRWKIKQPSQDQIA
-15 SLKREFN
+15 SLKKEFN
-22 TSDIIAKVMAIRG
+22 TSEIIAKVLANRG
-35 LESRDNSQ
+35 IESLKSSHD
-43 NFFNPSNDQLH
+43 FFNPSNERLH

-67 RVLRNIHDET
+67 RISKNIQNQKP
-77 HILVFG
+77 ILIFG

-93 SLLYMGLKA
+93 SLLYLGLKDLNA
-102 LKAKVEFYIPDREKE
+102 IVEYYIPHREKE
-117 GYGLSAGGIDYAAS
+117 GYGLSTGGIDYAQS

-141 CGINAFN
+141 CGINAFK
-148 PVDYANRN
+148 PVDDAADQ

-168 DKKLPKAYAVLNPKQ
+168 DKKLPNAYAVLNPKQ

-200 KLISALSEK
+200 KLISALSEQ
-209 SGVTNNIALEY
+209 SEIEQNLGLNY

-228 SADMVPIVDE
+228 SADMVPILDE
-238 NRVLVHGGLEK
+238 NRVLVHCGLDQ
-249 LERAKNPGIHQLL
+249 LEESNSPGIHQLL

-271 LNVGKIVFG
+271 LNVGKLVFG

-300 LTTSDKARAEE
+300 LTTSDKNRAEE

-321 RRQLIQEDVVDDAI
+321 RRQLIQEDILNDAI
-335 RLAHSQVDLEHDK
+335 RQVYAQVDLENSK
-348 VIIIGSR
+348 VVIVGSK

-374 RPAIVISFD
+374 RPAIVIAFD
-383 EEGLGKGSARS
+383 EDGIGKGSARS
-394 IPKLDMYDALT
+394 IPKLDLYDALA
-405 YVAQF
+405 YASKF
-410 LEGYGGHPMAA
+410 LEGFGGHPMAA
-421 GMTVKENQFE
+421 GLTVLEDRFEN
-431 IFKSA
+431 FKSL
-436 FLMNA
+436 FLRNV
-441 NKILTNDDLIPRISI
+441 NKILSDDDLIPVISI
-456 DGEMALTD
+456 DGEMELKD

-482 NMRPKFVSRNLTV
+482 NMRPKFMSRNLQV
-495 SGQPRLIGNGEHIRF
+495 SGQPRLMGKGEHIRF
-510 TVSQNGRNYPAV
+510 IVSQNGRNYPAV

-536 IPIDLAYVVEVNE
+536 VPIDLAYVVEVNE
-549 WQGSTTIQLNVRD
+549 WQGQSNIQLNVRD
-562 IKIPNQPD
+562 IHLSK

>member
-1 MRWNIKEPDQNIVI
+1 MRWKIKQPSEDHVA
-15 SLKREFN
+15 SLKKEFN
-22 TSDIIAKVMAIRG
+22 TSEIIAKVLANRG
-35 LESRDNSQ
+35 IESLKSSH

-67 RVLRNIHDET
+67 RISKNIQNQKP
-77 HILVFG
+77 ILIFG

-93 SLLYMGLKA
+93 SLLYLGLKDLNA
-102 LKAKVEFYIPDREKE
+102 IVEYYIPHREKE
-117 GYGLSAGGIDYAAS
+117 GYGLSSGGIDYAHS

-141 CGINAFN
+141 CGINAFQ
-148 PVDYANRN
+148 PVDYANEHEVD
-156 GIDVIITDHHIP
+156 IIITDHHIP
-168 DKKLPKAYAVLNPKQ
+168 DKKLPNAYAVLNPKQ

-209 SGVTNNIALEY
+209 SGIGQNVGLNY

-228 SADMVPIVDE
+228 SADMVPILDE
-238 NRVLVHGGLEK
+238 NRVLVHGGLDQ
-249 LERAKNPGIHQLL
+249 LEESKSPGIHQLL

-271 LNVGKIVFG
+271 LNVGKLVFG

-300 LTTSDKARAEE
+300 LTTSDKTRAEE

-321 RRQLIQEDVVDDAI
+321 RRQLIQEDIVNDAI
-335 RLAHSQVDLEHDK
+335 RLVHSQVDLENNK
-348 VIIIGSR
+348 VVIIGSK
-355 GWHPGVI
+355 GWHPGVV

-374 RPAIVISFD
+374 RPAIVIAFD
-383 EEGLGKGSARS
+383 KEGIGKGSARS
-394 IPKLDMYDALT
+394 IPHLDLYEALS
-405 YVAQF
+405 YAAKF

-421 GMTVKENQFE
+421 GLTVREDKFEN
-431 IFKSA
+431 FKSL
-436 FLMNA
+436 FLRNV
-441 NKILTNDDLIPRISI
+441 NKILTNDDLIPAISI

-464 INPRFMRFLEKL
+464 INSRFMRFLEKL

-482 NMRPKFVSRNLTV
+482 NMRPKFVSRNLSI
-495 SGQPRLIGNGEHIRF
+495 SGQPRLMGNGEHIRF
-510 TVSQNGRNYPAV
+510 IVSQNGRNYPAV

-536 IPIDLAYVVEVNE
+536 VPVDIAYVVEVNQ
-549 WQGSTTIQLNVRD
+549 WQGQSNIQLNVRD
-562 IKIPNQPD
+562 IQLSD

>member
-1 MRWNIKEPDQNIVI
+1 MRWKIKQPSEDHVA
-15 SLKREFN
+15 SLKKEFN
-22 TSDIIAKVMAIRG
+22 TSEIIAKVLANRG
-35 LESRDNSQ
+35 IESLKSSH

-59 KNMDIAVD
+59 KNMDIAVN
-67 RVLRNIHDET
+67 RISKNIQNQKP
-77 HILVFG
+77 ILIFG

-93 SLLYMGLKA
+93 SLLYLGLKDLNA
-102 LKAKVEFYIPDREKE
+102 IVEYYIPHREKE
-117 GYGLSAGGIDYAAS
+117 GYGLSSGGIDYAHS

-141 CGINAFN
+141 CGINAFQ
-148 PVDYANRN
+148 PVDYANEH
-156 GIDVIITDHHIP
+156 GVDIIITDHHIP
-168 DKKLPKAYAVLNPKQ
+168 DKKLPNAYAVLNPKQ

-209 SGVTNNIALEY
+209 SGIGQNVGLNY

-228 SADMVPIVDE
+228 SADMVPILDE
-238 NRVLVHGGLEK
+238 NRVLVHGGLDQ
-249 LERAKNPGIHQLL
+249 LEESKSPGIHQLL

-271 LNVGKIVFG
+271 LNVGKLVFG

-300 LTTSDKARAEE
+300 LTTSDKTRAEE

-321 RRQLIQEDVVDDAI
+321 RRQLIQEDIVNDAI
-335 RLAHSQVDLEHDK
+335 RLVHSQVDLENNK
-348 VIIIGSR
+348 VVIIGSK
-355 GWHPGVI
+355 GWHPGVV

-374 RPAIVISFD
+374 RPAIVIAFD
-383 EEGLGKGSARS
+383 KEGIGKGSARS
-394 IPKLDMYDALT
+394 IPNLDLYEALS
-405 YVAQF
+405 YAAKF

-421 GMTVKENQFE
+421 GLTVREDKFEN
-431 IFKSA
+431 FKSL
-436 FLMNA
+436 FLRNV
-441 NKILTNDDLIPRISI
+441 NKILTNDDLIPAISI

-464 INPRFMRFLEKL
+464 INSRFMRFLEKL

-482 NMRPKFVSRNLTV
+482 NMRPKFVSRNLSI
-495 SGQPRLIGNGEHIRF
+495 SGQPRLMGKGEHIRF
-510 TVSQNGRNYPAV
+510 IVSQNGRNYPAV

-536 IPIDLAYVVEVNE
+536 VPVDIAYVVEVNQ
-549 WQGSTTIQLNVRD
+549 WQGQSNIQLNVRD
-562 IKIPNQPD
+562 IQLSE

>member
-1 MRWNIKEPDQNIVI
+1 MRWKIKQPSEDHVA
-15 SLKREFN
+15 SLKKEFN
-22 TSDIIAKVMAIRG
+22 TSEIIAKVLANRG
-35 LESRDNSQ
+35 IESLKSSH

-67 RVLRNIHDET
+67 RISKNIQNQKP
-77 HILVFG
+77 ILIFG

-93 SLLYMGLKA
+93 SLLYLGLKDLNA
-102 LKAKVEFYIPDREKE
+102 IVEYYIPHREKE
-117 GYGLSAGGIDYAAS
+117 GYGLSSGGIDYAHS

-141 CGINAFN
+141 CGINAFQ
-148 PVDYANRN
+148 PVDYANEH
-156 GIDVIITDHHIP
+156 GVDIIITDHHIP
-168 DKKLPKAYAVLNPKQ
+168 DKKLPNAYAVLNPKQ

-209 SGVTNNIALEY
+209 SGIGQNVGLNY

-228 SADMVPIVDE
+228 SADMVPILDK
-238 NRVLVHGGLEK
+238 NRVLVHGGLDQ
-249 LERAKNPGIHQLL
+249 LEESKSPGIHQLL

-271 LNVGKIVFG
+271 LNVGKLVFG

-300 LTTSDKARAEE
+300 LTTSDKTRAEE

-321 RRQLIQEDVVDDAI
+321 RRQLIQEDIVNDAI
-335 RLAHSQVDLEHDK
+335 RLVHSQIDLENNK
-348 VIIIGSR
+348 VVIIGAK
-355 GWHPGVI
+355 GWHPGVV

-374 RPAIVISFD
+374 RPAIVIAFD
-383 EEGLGKGSARS
+383 KEGIGKGSARS
-394 IPKLDMYDALT
+394 IPNLDLYEALS
-405 YVAQF
+405 YAAKF

-421 GMTVKENQFE
+421 GLTVREDKFEN
-431 IFKSA
+431 FKSL
-436 FLMNA
+436 FLRNV
-441 NKILTNDDLIPRISI
+441 NKILTNDDLIPAISI

-464 INPRFMRFLEKL
+464 INSRFMRFLEKL
-476 GPFGPG
+476 GPFESG
-482 NMRPKFVSRNLTV
+482 NMRPKFVSRNLSI
-495 SGQPRLIGNGEHIRF
+495 SGQPRLMGNGEHIRF
-510 TVSQNGRNYPAV
+510 IVSQNGRNYPAV

-536 IPIDLAYVVEVNE
+536 VPVDIAYVVEVNQ
-549 WQGSTTIQLNVRD
+549 WQGQSNIQLNVRD
-562 IKIPNQPD
+562 IQLSD

>member
-1 MRWNIKEPDQNIVI
+1 MRWKIKQPSEDHVA
-15 SLKREFN
+15 SLKKEFN
-22 TSDIIAKVMAIRG
+22 TSEIIAKVLANRG
-35 LESRDNSQ
+35 IESLKSSH

-67 RVLRNIHDET
+67 RISKNIQNQKP
-77 HILVFG
+77 ILIFG

-93 SLLYMGLKA
+93 SLLYLGLKDLNA
-102 LKAKVEFYIPDREKE
+102 IVEYYIPHREKE
-117 GYGLSAGGIDYAAS
+117 GYGLSSGGIDYAHS

-141 CGINAFN
+141 CGINAFQ
-148 PVDYANRN
+148 PVDYANEHEVD
-156 GIDVIITDHHIP
+156 IIITDHHIP
-168 DKKLPKAYAVLNPKQ
+168 DKKLPNAYAVLNPKQ

-209 SGVTNNIALEY
+209 SGIGQNVGLNY

-228 SADMVPIVDE
+228 SADMVPILDE
-238 NRVLVHGGLEK
+238 NRVLVHGGLDQ
-249 LERAKNPGIHQLL
+249 LEESKSPGIHQLL

-271 LNVGKIVFG
+271 LNVGKLVFG

-300 LTTSDKARAEE
+300 LTTSDKTRAEE

-321 RRQLIQEDVVDDAI
+321 RRQLIQEDIVNDAI
-335 RLAHSQVDLEHDK
+335 RLVHSQVDLENNK
-348 VIIIGSR
+348 VVIIGSK
-355 GWHPGVI
+355 GWHPGVV

-374 RPAIVISFD
+374 RPAIVIAFD
-383 EEGLGKGSARS
+383 KEGIGKGSARS
-394 IPKLDMYDALT
+394 IPNLDLYEALS
-405 YVAQF
+405 YAAKF

-421 GMTVKENQFE
+421 GLTVREDKFEN
-431 IFKSA
+431 FKSL
-436 FLMNA
+436 FLRNV
-441 NKILTNDDLIPRISI
+441 NKILTNDDLIPAISI

-464 INPRFMRFLEKL
+464 INSRFMRFLEKL

-482 NMRPKFVSRNLTV
+482 NMRPKFVSRNLSI
-495 SGQPRLIGNGEHIRF
+495 SGQPRLMGNGEHIRF
-510 TVSQNGRNYPAV
+510 IVSQNGRNYPAV

-536 IPIDLAYVVEVNE
+536 VPVDIAYVVEVNQ
-549 WQGSTTIQLNVRD
+549 WQGQSNIQLNVRD
-562 IKIPNQPD
+562 IQLSD